1 MEQFQE
7 AWRTPIQFYGQVVD
21 ENTNPVAGAQV
32 DFDCNDLSTNGTSYY
47 HTGSDAN
54 GLFSIVGI
62 TGKLLSVHVSKE
74 GYYSSR
80 RDREYFDYAGN
91 GGNNFISDAGN
102 RVVFHLLKKKQG
114 EHLIE
119 KDFPPG
125 IGQIWQLHHDGTPIE
140 LDLLNGSQNVT
151 GSGQLK
157 LEFWRDLSNPNA
169 KRFDWKLQI
178 SAVGGGLVPADEE
191 FAFTAPDTGYQ
202 PSIVID
208 MPATNQVWLAS
219 FAAGITFNC
228 PTATMAA
235 LIFIFWQE
243 MELSQLNHGSIRPA
257 RGIWKMIRGNEDSRP
272 ALIGAEHRVLPLHA
286 LRFLGGVVLFLSM
299 GYGLSDA
306 YHAPAWWF
314 VALDKMLQ
322 LLEAPVVMVLRLL
335 YHPTARFDPPG
346 FFTIDLVDSSNFF
359 VVVGLCALWSVGF
372 GYLARVCRSPT

>member
-1 MEQFQE
+1 MRTRILLFCGVVLAVCLWLLWRQHEAPKPIASPEAVAVSTNPPPAQSQPVNPPSAPPAVAGQPPASVPQSTPKTGMELYSQMRSNLLSPERRARLEQFQE

-102 RVVFHLLKKKQG
+102 PVVFHLLKKKQG

-208 MPATNQVWLAS
+208 MPATNQVWL
-219 FAAGITFNC
+219 G
-228 PTATMAA
+228 
-235 LIFIFWQE
+235 
-243 MELSQLNHGSIRPA
+243 ELRSRYYIQLPN
-257 RGIWKMIRGNEDSRP
+257 GN
-272 ALIGAEHRVLPLHA
+272 
-286 LRFLGGVVLFLSM
+286 
-299 GYGLSDA
+299 YG
-306 YHAPAWWF
+306 
-314 VALDKMLQ
+314 
-322 LLEAPVVMVLRLL
+322 
-335 YHPTARFDPPG
+335 RFDFYLLAGNGAFTVKSWVNPTGSRNLENDPG
-346 FFTIDLVDSSNFF
+346 Q
-359 VVVGLCALWSVGF
+359 
-372 GYLARVCRSPT
+372 

>member
-1 MEQFQE
+1 MRTRILLFCGVVLAVCLWLLWRQHEAPKPIASPEAVAVSTNPPPAQSQPVNPPSAPPAVAGQPPASVPQSTPKTGMELYSQMRSNLLSPERRARLEQFQE

-91 GGNNFISDAGN
+91 GDNNFIPDAGN
-102 RVVFHLLKKKQG
+102 PVVFHLLKKKQG
-114 EHLIE
+114 ERLIE

-151 GSGQLK
+151 GGGQLK

-178 SAVGGGLVPADEE
+178 SAVGGGLIPADEE
-191 FAFTAPDTGYQ
+191 FAFTAPETGYQ

-208 MPATNQVWLAS
+208 MPATNQVWL
-219 FAAGITFNC
+219 G
-228 PTATMAA
+228 
-235 LIFIFWQE
+235 
-243 MELSQLNHGSIRPA
+243 ELRSRYYIQLPN
-257 RGIWKMIRGNEDSRP
+257 GN
-272 ALIGAEHRVLPLHA
+272 
-286 LRFLGGVVLFLSM
+286 
-299 GYGLSDA
+299 YG
-306 YHAPAWWF
+306 
-314 VALDKMLQ
+314 
-322 LLEAPVVMVLRLL
+322 
-335 YHPTARFDPPG
+335 RFDFYLLAGNGAFTVKSWVNPTGSRNLENDPG
-346 FFTIDLVDSSNFF
+346 Q
-359 VVVGLCALWSVGF
+359 
-372 GYLARVCRSPT
+372 